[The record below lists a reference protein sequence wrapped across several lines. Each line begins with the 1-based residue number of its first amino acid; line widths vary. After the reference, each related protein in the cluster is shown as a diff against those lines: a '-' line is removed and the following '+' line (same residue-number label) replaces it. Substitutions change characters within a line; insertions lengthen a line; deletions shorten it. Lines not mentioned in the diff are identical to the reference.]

1 MDTLNW
7 QDCELIH
14 TLSREGVDNMTIR
27 IRIGLVAV
35 VVTYIATILSILLG
49 CMPMHKNWQ
58 IFPDPGSGW
67 RFSYSVFARAS
78 KADFI

>member
-1 MDTLNW
+1 MFG
-7 QDCELIH
+7 
-14 TLSREGVDNMTIR
+14 REGVDNMTIR

-58 IFPDPGSGW
+58 IFPDPGS
-67 RFSYSVFARAS
+67 A
-78 KADFI
+78 